1 MIYLILA
8 IASSTLVS
16 MTMRIS
22 EKYTNGGTVKL
33 AVNYLACSLLA
44 ACYTGIGNLAPRTA
58 GAGTALMLG
67 IVGGVLYMGSFA
79 LMQWNIA
86 SNGVVLSTTFMKLG
100 VLVPTLMSVVIF
112 HEVPGFLQILG
123 IVIAVTAII
132 LIHLEKD
139 HAAAARTK
147 AGLLL
152 LLLAGGGA
160 DAMSKIYE
168 QLGVPAL
175 KDQFLLYIFLCAL
188 LLCIGVSVFQKQAF
202 TRADLLAGLC
212 IGIPN
217 YYSARFLLLSLNNV
231 PAVIAYPTYS
241 AGTIIVVTLLG
252 ILFFHERPSRR
263 QKAAIALILAALI
276 LLNL

>member
-22 EKYTNGGTVKL
+22 ETHTTGSTVKL

-44 ACYTGIGNLAPRTA
+44 ACYTGIENLAPRTE

-67 IVGGVLYMGSFA
+67 IVGGILYMGSFA

-100 VLVPTLMSVVIF
+100 VLVPTLMSVVVF

-139 HAAAARTK
+139 HAAAASAK
-147 AGLLL
+147 SGLLL

-252 ILFFHERPSRR
+252 ILFFHERPSHR